1 MKEVLLL
8 ASIILHQFEIRS
20 ADESSSLQPPAPES
34 TSRYGGGTEF
44 PARHWTVRLKYRK

>member
-1 MKEVLLL
+1 MKEVLLI
-8 ASIILHQFEIRS
+8 ASTILHQFEM
-20 ADESSSLQPPAPES
+20 SSVDGEPLQPPVPES

>member
-1 MKEVLLL
+1 VKEILLL
-8 ASIILHQFEIRS
+8 ASTLLHQFEITS
-20 ADESSSLQPPAPES
+20 VDGDTPLEPPVPES